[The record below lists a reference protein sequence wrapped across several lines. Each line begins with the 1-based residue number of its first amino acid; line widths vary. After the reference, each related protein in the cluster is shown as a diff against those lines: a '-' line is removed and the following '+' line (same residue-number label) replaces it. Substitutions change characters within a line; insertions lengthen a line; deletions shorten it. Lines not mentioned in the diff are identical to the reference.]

1 MKDNFDY
8 DFDPII
14 SFEEYCVEV
23 LDIPYYNF
31 LGKEEWEI
39 CYEKYEKYLERNV
52 REDNDD

>member
-1 MKDNFDY
+1 MNY
-8 DFDPII
+8 DFDDDSDPIM

-31 LGKEEWEI
+31 LGRDEWES

-52 REDNDD
+52 NEDAD